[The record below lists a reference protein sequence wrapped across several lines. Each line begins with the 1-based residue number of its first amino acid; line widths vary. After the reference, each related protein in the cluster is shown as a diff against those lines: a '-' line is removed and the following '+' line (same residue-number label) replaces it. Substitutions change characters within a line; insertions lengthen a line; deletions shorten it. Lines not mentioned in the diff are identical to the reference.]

1 MLGGAALSVPGLSIP
16 ELSISDKK
24 AVHATSSNR
33 FGMSIEIIIEM
44 SIEQRPCGGMRSRA
58 LKEGMPGVTEPLT
71 VYSLPWVE
79 CKAVPPKSLTLG
91 QNLRLKKVSLRIL
104 THSNFK

>member
-24 AVHATSSNR
+24 AVHATSSDR
-33 FGMSIEIIIEM
+33 FGMSIEM